1 MRKGKASLKHANALS
16 PYVPFSLAFA
26 EQANGGF
33 FLSAPNSH
41 PNGRRS
47 RAGYL
52 IKSS

>member
-33 FLSAPNSH
+33 FCQH
-41 PNGRRS
+41 QT
-47 RAGYL
+47 L
-52 IKSS
+52 ILMAEGLEQGT